1 MIARAPGKSYLCKG
15 GPYHNKLIELSNGQR
30 TLHFSVNGCKPGC
43 YRPATAEDNP
53 IELCSPSRASPT
65 YDMVWTEE
73 ANG

>member
-15 GPYHNKLIELSNGQR
+15 GPYHNKLIELTNGQR
-30 TLHFSVNGCKPGC
+30 TLAFSVDGCKPGH

-53 IELCSPSRASPT
+53 IELCAPSRASPT

-73 ANG
+73 TNG